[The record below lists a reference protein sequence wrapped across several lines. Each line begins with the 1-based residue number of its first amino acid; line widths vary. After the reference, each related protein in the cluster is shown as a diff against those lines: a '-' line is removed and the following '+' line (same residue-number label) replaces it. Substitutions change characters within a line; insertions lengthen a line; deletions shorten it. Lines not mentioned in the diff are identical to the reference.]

1 MENLIREMFGVG
13 AHYGYTRTRR
23 HPSTKPFLYGTK
35 NRTDIIDLE
44 KTAASLAKA
53 EEILATLGS
62 TGKQVLFVGTKPEA
76 SPAVK
81 AAAESLGMP
90 YVEIRWIGGT
100 LTNEKQIRSRVTLL
114 EDLTSRHE
122 KDELIAKTKKE
133 KLLLERK
140 MEKLSRRFGG
150 LSTMKGMPGAL
161 VVIDSNEE
169 SIAVT
174 EANQLGVPV
183 ISLSNSDCNIKT
195 VGYPIVANDA
205 NKKAIEFFLNKLV
218 TAYKGNR

>member
-1 MENLIREMFGVG
+1 MFGVG

-23 HPSTKPFLYGTK
+23 HPTTKPFLYGTK

-53 EEILATLGS
+53 QEVLATLGS

-100 LTNEKQIRSRVTLL
+100 LTNDKQIKSRVTLL
-114 EDLTSRHE
+114 EDMTVKHE
-122 KDELIAKTKKE
+122 KNELIAKTKKE

-140 MEKLSRRFGG
+140 MEKLARRFGG
-150 LSTMKGMPGAL
+150 LATMKGAPGAL
-161 VVIDSNEE
+161 IVIDSDEE
-169 SIAVT
+169 AIAVT
-174 EANQLGVPV
+174 EANKVGVPV
-183 ISLSNSDCNIKT
+183 ISISNTDCNIQT
-195 VGYPIVANDA
+195 VAYPIVANDA

-218 TAYKGNR
+218 SAYKGNK